1 MPERRRILPDKL
13 LRRDTLDVLISR
25 ARIAAVFVVLAVLAV
40 VPAGAAERFGE
51 GLLWRI
57 DGKGAPASHVFGTIH
72 LSDKRVTTLPPAV
85 AREFNQS
92 RSLTIEAGPDLSNLA
107 ALANRMIYTDGRDLP
122 GVAGDELF
130 KRTAAL
136 VVGLGLPEQM
146 VRIFKP
152 WAVALLLSA
161 PQQDPTSVL
170 DYVLARTAQE
180 QGKTVL
186 ELESMDEQASVFESM
201 SEADQVALLR
211 HAVNNYERLPQ
222 LVERLIQSY
231 LKRDLAAMARISQE
245 SGGGGE
251 DAVRLYEEF
260 ARRLIYERN
269 TRMVTRMEAH
279 LGQGGAFVAIGA
291 LHLHGDRG
299 VLSQLERR
307 GWRVT
312 RVY

>member
-1 MPERRRILPDKL
+1 MQERRRILPKL
-13 LRRDTLDVLISR
+13 LERDTLNVLISR
-25 ARIAAVFVVLAVLAV
+25 ARIAAVFVVLAVLAAL
-40 VPAGAAERFGE
+40 PAGAAERFGE

-57 DGKGAPASHVFGTIH
+57 EGKGAPASHVFGTIH
-72 LSDKRVTTLPPAV
+72 LSDNRVTTLPPAV
-85 AREFNQS
+85 AREFKQS
-92 RSLTIEAGPDLSNLA
+92 RSLTIEAGMDLSNLA

-136 VVGLGLPEQM
+136 VVGLGLPEPIARM
-146 VRIFKP
+146 FKP
-152 WAVALLLSA
+152 WAMALLLSA
-161 PQQDPTSVL
+161 PQQDPTGIL
-170 DYVLARTAQE
+170 DYVLARMAQE

-201 SEADQVALLR
+201 SEEDQVALLR

-222 LVERLIQSY
+222 LMERLIQGY
-231 LKRDLAAMARISQE
+231 LRRDLSALSRISQE

-251 DAVRLYEEF
+251 EAKRLYGEF

-269 TRMVTRMEAH
+269 TRMAARMEPQ

-299 VLSQLERR
+299 VLSELERR

>member
-1 MPERRRILPDKL
+1 MQEWRRILPKL
-13 LRRDTLDVLISR
+13 LERDTLNVLISR
-25 ARIAAVFVVLAVLAV
+25 ARIAAVFVVLAVLAAL
-40 VPAGAAERFGE
+40 PAGATERFGE

-57 DGKGAPASHVFGTIH
+57 EGKGAPASHVFGTIH
-72 LSDKRVTTLPPAV
+72 LSDNRVTTLPPAV
-85 AREFNQS
+85 AREFKQS
-92 RSLTIEAGPDLSNLA
+92 RSLTIEAGMDLSNLA

-136 VVGLGLPEQM
+136 VVGLGLPEPIARM
-146 VRIFKP
+146 FKP
-152 WAVALLLSA
+152 WAMALLLSA
-161 PQQDPTSVL
+161 PQQDPTGIL
-170 DYVLARTAQE
+170 DYVLARMAQE

-201 SEADQVALLR
+201 SEEDQVALLR

-222 LVERLIQSY
+222 LMERLIQGY
-231 LKRDLAAMARISQE
+231 LRRDLSALSRISQE

-251 DAVRLYEEF
+251 EAKRLYGEF

-269 TRMVTRMEAH
+269 TRMAERMEPQ

-299 VLSQLERR
+299 VLSELERR